1 MEVDAKVQSAINCYE
16 RHKEVQKRWRAKNR
30 EHLTT
35 ISKAYYYKMK
45 EDPEKYEK
53 YLERCRQRN
62 KKGVKENPE
71 KENDP
76 LL

>member
-1 MEVDAKVQSAINCYE
+1 MELDSKIQSAINCYE

-30 EHLTT
+30 EHLSAVAKT
-35 ISKAYYYKMK
+35 YYYKMK

-53 YLERCRQRN
+53 YLERCRKRN
-62 KKGVKENPE
+62 KKEEDNSE

-76 LL
+76 QL